1 MGMDEARRIAS
12 LLEELRAQPRRDFV
26 DLKEFP
32 VEHGVYV
39 IYGPSVSVLYVGL
52 SKGDK
57 NGLRGRLKGHLHGS
71 RGLAPSPAAG
81 KKLKE
86 GYSVRYLVVKD
97 TRERALLEHLATG
110 VLCPSVLGTG

>member
-71 RGLAPSPAAG
+71 RGSHRHQP
-81 KKLKE
+81 
-86 GYSVRYLVVKD
+86 
-97 TRERALLEHLATG
+97 RARSSRKATA
-110 VLCPSVLGTG
+110 SDISW